1 MAVEVFVKMALYMAI
16 ALVIPVIAFFI
27 PKLFTPSRYSYLK
40 AETYE
45 CGEIPY
51 GTARVQF
58 SIQYYTFA
66 LMFVIFDIEALLMFP
81 WAAVVKEIGLLA
93 VVEMLIFIGVFVI
106 GLIYAWTKGALKW
119 VMNYPE

>member
-1 MAVEVFVKMALYMAI
+1 MAVEVFVKMALYMAV
-16 ALVIPVIAFFI
+16 ALAIPVVSFFI

-66 LMFVIFDIEALLMFP
+66 LMFVIFDIEALMMFP
-81 WAAVVKEIGLLA
+81 WAAVVKEIGIMA
-93 VVEMLIFIGVFVI
+93 VIEMFMFIGVFVI

-119 VMNYPE
+119 VTNYPE

>member
-40 AETYE
+40 SETYE

-66 LMFVIFDIEALLMFP
+66 LMFVIFDIEALMMFP
-81 WAAVVKEIGLLA
+81 WAVVVKEIGLLA
-93 VVEMLIFIGVFVI
+93 VIEMLVFIGVFVI